1 MKLVPVTAFLVAV
14 VAVTSLLS
22 FAVVSIDR
30 SAIERVS
37 IVGDLSAEQLAS
49 LKENLDSLEL
59 AEAEPVDI
67 RERLSELEWVH
78 HVNVR
83 KGWPSGVDLEVH
95 VEKVI
100 AYWNDKGFINE
111 EGGSLYSD
119 LIIGGDLP
127 HLYGPVGSEQEVMDQ
142 YQQLSGMLSK
152 YGHEIKVLKV
162 TERGSWSIETG
173 EGVEVLLGKEDLK
186 ARMKRFLVVS
196 ERLQMQGNSREVDRM
211 DARYINGVAVEFADN
226 NHMKLAEVNNNVG
239 EQNL

>member
-1 MKLVPVTAFLVAV
+1 MRLLPVTAFLIAV
-14 VAVTSLLS
+14 VTVVCLLS

-37 IVGDLSAEQLAS
+37 IVGDLSPEQLAS
-49 LKENLDSLEL
+49 LKENLAGFEL
-59 AEAEPVDI
+59 ADAEPADI
-67 RERLSELEWVH
+67 REAVSELEWVH
-78 HVNVR
+78 HANVR

-111 EGGSLYSD
+111 EGGSLYSN
-119 LIIGGDLP
+119 LIVGGDLP

-152 YGHEIKVLKV
+152 YGHEIKVLRV
-162 TERGSWSIETG
+162 TERGSWSIETE

-196 ERLQMQGNSREVDRM
+196 ERLRMQGNSRKVDRM
-211 DARYINGVAVEFADN
+211 DARYINGVAVEFADK
-226 NHMKLAEVNNNVG
+226 NHMKLAEVNNSVG